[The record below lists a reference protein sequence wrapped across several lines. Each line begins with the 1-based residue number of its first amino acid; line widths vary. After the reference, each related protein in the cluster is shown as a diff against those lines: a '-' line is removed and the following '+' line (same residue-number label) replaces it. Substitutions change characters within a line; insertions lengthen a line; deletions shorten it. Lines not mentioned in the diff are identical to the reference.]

1 MSPTPPAVPQPPQP
15 TPGAAP
21 VERIRNTII
30 NAIAQDTP
38 IPYNPSAAFLVR
50 ARQLTLGAP
59 LTGEHDVDGYRC
71 QGYALAIV
79 YAKINV
85 WHDIRTLDY

>member
-1 MSPTPPAVPQPPQP
+1 MSTPPAVPQPSEPA
-15 TPGAAP
+15 PGATP

-38 IPYNPSAAFLVR
+38 IPYNAAAAFPVR

-79 YAKINV
+79 YAPIGQ
-85 WHDIRTLDY
+85 WGDIRTLDY